1 MMRWIP
7 DWVVYALVLGVV
19 LWVVFSG
26 ETDDAPPPPPE
37 AIEQEGAMLPPPS
50 AFDERVLV
58 QVTAPKS
65 GVGTAFAINGEG
77 QWLTARHVVD
87 GCNEIALLVAP
98 GQYAPAARVIVSEE
112 FDLALIDTDEWQL
125 LFRAVKNRTLQGD
138 NDYNSLLR
146 NLFLYEYRDDRG
158 RWVDINPVLAETE
171 VYQQWR
177 GT

>member
-87 GCNEIALLVAP
+87 GGNELALLVAP
-98 GQYAPAARVIVSEE
+98 GQ
-112 FDLALIDTDEWQL
+112 
-125 LFRAVKNRTLQGD
+125 
-138 NDYNSLLR
+138 
-146 NLFLYEYRDDRG
+146 
-158 RWVDINPVLAETE
+158 
-171 VYQQWR
+171 
-177 GT
+177 